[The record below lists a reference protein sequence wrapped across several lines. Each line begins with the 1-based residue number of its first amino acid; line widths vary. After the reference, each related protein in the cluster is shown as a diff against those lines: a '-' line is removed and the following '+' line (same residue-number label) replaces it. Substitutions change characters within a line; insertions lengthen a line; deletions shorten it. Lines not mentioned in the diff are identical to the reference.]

1 MGRIGG
7 GGVRNRRVSTW
18 LRCGTGP
25 VRKRNG
31 GNYLSSVVDGSE
43 EGRGVRVA
51 FQTFQEGVEI
61 FESIGRVGTGHHQ
74 RAVDFRLF
82 FCWFFFFFELVVWFL
97 VCHYSLS
104 FVCLY
109 LCFFFLKIPK
119 ES

>member
-82 FCWFFFFFELVVWFL
+82 FCWFFFLSWWFGFWFVIIRYRL
-97 VCHYSLS
+97 
-104 FVCLY
+104 FVCI
-109 LCFFFLKIPK
+109 CVFFLKIPK